1 MSWYYCLEHEK
12 SEPEDGRANSER
24 MGPYVTQ
31 AEADRA
37 IEHAA
42 QRNAAFD
49 VDEE

>member
-1 MSWYYCLEHEK
+1 MSWYYCLEHKK
-12 SEPEDGRANSER
+12 SEPEDGCANSER

-31 AEADRA
+31 GEADRA
-37 IEHAA
+37 IERAA